1 MTNEQETESAP
12 VEGGSHIEAKAGA
25 KEKATSRKTKAPE
38 KEHQVPQYEGDVN
51 AYVSDAGAKEKA
63 TNGAWETLSMVARQ
77 YGRQFIFDEKKV
89 HVNTIPAA
97 ELRQFITIAEAF
109 RTGKLY

>member
-1 MTNEQETESAP
+1 MTNEKETESAP

-25 KEKATSRKTKAPE
+25 KEKATSRKAKAPE
-38 KEHQVPQYEGDVN
+38 KERQGPQYEGDVN

-63 TNGAWETLSMVARQ
+63 TNGTWENLSKVAKQ

-97 ELRQFITIAEAF
+97 ELRQFVTIAEMF
-109 RTGKLY
+109 RKGELY